1 MHPADVGYRC
11 SECASHSTRRS
22 RTTPTGWQR
31 RPIKLPRWSAT
42 LAIIVA
48 NVVVWVAILVTG
60 GQSSKL
66 TEWLS
71 LTPFGTCYQAGGGF
85 YTPGATA
92 QLCAALPGFYWA
104 PGVATGAYWQ
114 VLTSAFAHVDFF
126 HIAFNMLALFFIGTQ
141 VERGIGRS
149 LYLGV
154 FTVSALTSAASVLLL
169 TTADTLTLG
178 ASGAIFGLM
187 GTLLVIVWKNHGD
200 VRSVLIWLGINVAYT
215 FLGGSSISW
224 QGHLGGL
231 LGGILAGLVIV
242 YAPRINRQRWQWLGF
257 AAIAL
262 LAIILIAARVAV
274 LNR

>member
-1 MHPADVGYRC
+1 MG
-11 SECASHSTRRS
+11 
-22 RTTPTGWQR
+22 
-31 RPIKLPRWSAT
+31 IM
-42 LAIIVA
+42 VA
-48 NVVVWVAILVTG
+48 NVVVWLAILVTG

-71 LTPFGTCYQAGGGF
+71 LTPFGTCYVAGGGA
-85 YTPGATA
+85 YAPNASA
-92 QLCAALPGFYWA
+92 QLCAASPGFYWA
-104 PGVATGAYWQ
+104 PGVASGAYWQ
-114 VLTSAFAHVDFF
+114 VLTSAFSHVDFF

-154 FTVSALTSAASVLLL
+154 YTTSALTSSACVILL
-169 TTADTLTLG
+169 TNPHTLTLG

-200 VRSVLIWLGINVAYT
+200 VRTVLIWLGINVAYT

-231 LGGILAGLVIV
+231 LGGLLAGLVIV
-242 YAPRINRQRWQWLGF
+242 YAPREGRQRWQWLGF
-257 AAIAL
+257 VGIAVVAL
-262 LAIILIAARVAV
+262 ILIGWRVVA
-274 LNR
+274 LNS